1 MLKELYIEN
10 LAVIEKAIIP
20 FSGKFNLFTG
30 ETGAGKSILINGINA
45 VLGQRVTKD
54 IVRNGCKK
62 ASVTALFSELN
73 ENVKAKLDEMG
84 IYYDGDEITITR
96 EINSDGGSSARI
108 NSKTA
113 SVSALKEIGV
123 MLVTIHGQHDNQIL
137 LAPEQHINV
146 LDSFGNSV
154 GLIEDY
160 KSDFKKLQSLA
171 KEIGRIKKAR
181 IDKRDR
187 IILLRTRIEELKEA
201 DLSAEEYNALENEY
215 GQIQNTDRILK
226 ALSSACGILLD
237 ENETNALD
245 MLSKC
250 ERELGNISEYSDK
263 INKLYERLNA
273 AKIELND
280 IADELFNI
288 FESFDMDG
296 ERIEYVTSKYNI
308 LNSLQK
314 KYSCDYPQLLKLYSD
329 SCKELSTI
337 EFSDEDLK
345 KLSAEKDKLLH
356 EVTDK
361 AKKLSAHRKKT
372 AEIFVSRVT
381 EELEF
386 LNMPDV
392 ILEVRQETG
401 KLTVSGM
408 DSIEFLISA
417 NKGEAPKP
425 IAKIASGGELSR
437 IMLALKSVIADKD
450 FVPTMIFDEIDTGVS
465 GKAAQ
470 KIGIKIKQISKIRQV
485 ICVTHLAQL
494 AVMADNHLLIEKNIV
509 GDRTVTSVTKLDE
522 DGRIKEI
529 ARIMGGENPS
539 NLILRS
545 AEEELKKASDFMEE

>member
-62 ASVTALFSELN
+62 ASVTALFSGLN
-73 ENVKAKLDEMG
+73 ESVRAKLDEMG
-84 IYYDGDEITITR
+84 ISYDGDEITITR

-113 SVSALKEIGV
+113 AVSALKEIGV

-146 LDSFGNSV
+146 LDSFGNSAS
-154 GLIEDY
+154 LIEDY

-187 IILLRTRIEELKEA
+187 IILLRTRIEDLKEA
-201 DLSAEEYNALENEY
+201 DLSVEEYNTIEKEY
-215 GQIQNTDRILK
+215 GQIQNTERILK
-226 ALSSACGILLD
+226 SLSSACGILLD

-245 MLSKC
+245 MLSRC
-250 ERELGNISEYSDK
+250 ERELDNISEYSDK
-263 INKLYERLNA
+263 INKLSERLTA

-280 IADELFNI
+280 IADELFNMY
-288 FESFDMDG
+288 EGFDLDG

-314 KYSCDYPQLLKLYSD
+314 KYSLDYPKLLKLYSD
-329 SCKELSTI
+329 SCEELSTI

-345 KLSAEKDKLLH
+345 KLSSEKDKLLH

-361 AKKLSAHRKKT
+361 AKKLSAHRRKT

-392 ILEVRQETG
+392 IIEVRQETG

-417 NKGEAPKP
+417 NKGEEPKP

-494 AVMADNHLLIEKNIV
+494 AVMADNHLLIEKNV
-509 GDRTVTSVTKLDE
+509 VDDRTVTSVTKLDK
-522 DGRIKEI
+522 DGRIREI

-539 NLILRS
+539 SLILRS

>member
-20 FSGKFNLFTG
+20 FSGRFNLFTG

-62 ASVTALFSELN
+62 AIVTALFYKLDDG
-73 ENVKAKLDEMG
+73 VKAKLDEMG
-84 IYYDGDEITITR
+84 IDHENDEITITR

-108 NSKTA
+108 NSRTA
-113 SVSALKEIGV
+113 SVTALKEIGV
-123 MLVTIHGQHDNQIL
+123 ALVTIHGQHDNQIL
-137 LAPEQHINV
+137 LAPEKHINV

-154 GLIEDY
+154 ELIEDY
-160 KSDFKKLQSLA
+160 KADFKKLQSLA

-187 IILLRTRIEELKEA
+187 IILLRSRIEDLKEA
-201 DLSAEEYNALENEY
+201 DLSAEEYNSLESEY
-215 GQIQNTDRILK
+215 GQIQNNDRILK
-226 ALSSACGILLD
+226 SLSAACGILLD

-245 MLSKC
+245 MISRC
-250 ERELGNISEYSDK
+250 ERELDNICEYSDK
-263 INKLYERLNA
+263 ISRLSERLIA
-273 AKIELND
+273 AKIELSD

-288 FESFDMDG
+288 FEGFDMDG
-296 ERIEYVTSKYNI
+296 ERIEYVTSKYNS
-308 LNSLQK
+308 LSMLQK
-314 KYSCDYPQLLKLYSD
+314 KYSCDYPQLLKIYSD
-329 SCKELSTI
+329 SCEELSTI

-345 KLSAEKDKLLH
+345 KLNEEKDKLLH
-356 EVTDK
+356 QVTNK
-361 AKKLSAHRKKT
+361 AKKLSAHRKKAADT
-372 AEIFVSRVT
+372 FVRRVT
-381 EELEF
+381 KELEF

-392 ILEVRQETG
+392 VIEVRQETG
-401 KLTVSGM
+401 KLTVNGM
-408 DSIEFLISA
+408 DSVEFLISA
-417 NKGEAPKP
+417 NRGEAPKP

-450 FVPTMIFDEIDTGVS
+450 SVPTMIFDEIDTGVS

-470 KIGIKIKQISKIRQV
+470 KIGIKIKQISRIRQV

-509 GDRTVTSVTKLDE
+509 DDRTVTSVTQLDE

-539 NLILRS
+539 ELILRS